1 MSYRDPD
8 SIGKKFANENEVKI
22 YTQARLK
29 SFCSSVWPEHVFPVV
44 ERYRVDVA
52 GTFLQT
58 KMVYC
63 ECKFFNEH
71 QSYATLVDA
80 IDQASSYADAMQHPM
95 FVGPVFTSLANVMS
109 GCGDGLA
116 ALQLLAGRFNV
127 GFLWVLRRS
136 KRCGLILRGQNL
148 IDNYMN
154 INSRIDE
161 IYVYRK
167 RQGSKTVSQEAVA
180 L

>member
-8 SIGKKFANENEVKI
+8 SVGKKFYDEKEVKL
-22 YTQARLK
+22 YTLARLK
-29 SFCSSVWPEHVFPVV
+29 SFCSNVWPEHVFPVSQK
-44 ERYRVDVA
+44 YRVDAA

-63 ECKFFNEH
+63 ECKFFNEY

-80 IDQASSYADAMQHPM
+80 IDQAASYADAMQHPM
-95 FVGPVFTSLANVMS
+95 FIGPVFTSLTNVMS

-127 GFLWVLRRS
+127 GFLWVHR
-136 KRCGLILRGQNL
+136 KQCRCGLILRGQNL
-148 IDNYMN
+148 IDNHMRVHG
-154 INSRIDE
+154 RIDE
-161 IYVYRK
+161 LYVYRK
-167 RQGSKTVSQEAVA
+167 RCGSKTVSQEAAA